1 MYLNHITLAHMAK
14 MRMEADQ
21 HAAER
26 ERFIHPNESRLDLM
40 VWQERI
46 WDLLESLEA
55 VRKDLDRKES
65 SLQDSV

>member
-14 MRMEADQ
+14 LRMEADQ
-21 HAAER
+21 QAAER